1 MGDDGP
7 SRPTPT
13 GGGRGRPTGPTDD
26 WQTASRGRALLQRS
40 KTLQA
45 TCDPCRDAAQALAP
59 TADETSQHGT
69 EHGDRKT
76 TTREHGRDWTKMQGT
91 QRRRI
96 ALLLSTKSLF
106 GGTSAALPLLV
117 TACWLSPYSLLLK
130 IGGSSAKVSGV
141 DKSDVRNFRLDDRHP
156 ARSVGLL
163 CVPCIF
169 VQSPSCSWFSVE
181 IKV

>member
-1 MGDDGP
+1 MALTRRHAESGHVLSGHWRKAQSRTTDATRVGKGQIPTMGDDGP

-13 GGGRGRPTGPTDD
+13 GGGRGRPTGPTGD

-96 ALLLSTKSLF
+96 ALFYSPQNPSSEVLQR
-106 GGTSAALPLLV
+106 PRR
-117 TACWLSPYSLLLK
+117 CWLQLAVFLLTPYSLLPLHY
-130 IGGSSAKVSGV
+130 VYV
-141 DKSDVRNFRLDDRHP
+141 
-156 ARSVGLL
+156 
-163 CVPCIF
+163 
-169 VQSPSCSWFSVE
+169 
-181 IKV
+181 